1 MLISR
6 PFSRRSFLAGATALV
21 SLPTLPARASGH
33 DASRIVS
40 VGGSV
45 TETLYFLKRDSRLV
59 GVDTTS
65 VFPDAATSLPKVGY
79 MRALSVEGVLS
90 LDPTLL
96 LAAEGSG
103 PPNALQSLRATGLD
117 TAIIPDARSVPDV
130 LRNIDM
136 IAEIVGA
143 VSEADTLT
151 SEIQRRATLV
161 EAAVRRVDNRPTV
174 LFLMD
179 VREGALLTAGRNTA
193 AEAIVTLAGGRIA
206 FTDFEGYKPAAAEA
220 VHVASPDIIL
230 MMQHVADQLGGVEV
244 IAQMPLLRSLSAAQ
258 NRRIHGMGGSL
269 LLGFGP
275 RTTDAAATL
284 FQILHG
290 PAPDLQAL
298 DPLVPA

>member
-1 MLISR
+1 MPISR
-6 PFSRRSFLAGATALV
+6 RGFLATTAMLAA
-21 SLPTLPARASGH
+21 LPTLPARASDR

-45 TETLYFLKRDSRLV
+45 TETLYFLKQDSRLV

-65 VFPDAATSLPKVGY
+65 VFPDAAASLPKVGY
-79 MRALSVEGVLS
+79 MRSLSVEGVLS
-90 LDPTLL
+90 LNPTLL
-96 LAAEGSG
+96 LAAEGAG
-103 PPNALQSLRATGLD
+103 PPNALQSLRTTGLD

-130 LRNIDM
+130 LRNIGLIAD
-136 IAEIVGA
+136 IVNAKHQAETLSAEI
-143 VSEADTLT
+143 
-151 SEIQRRATLV
+151 RHRAALV
-161 EAAVRRVDNRPTV
+161 KAAVNRVDSRPNV
-174 LFLMD
+174 LFLMY

-230 MMQHVADQLGGVEV
+230 MMQHVADQLGGVEA
-244 IAQMPLLRSLSAAQ
+244 IAQMPLLRSLPAAR

-290 PAPDLQAL
+290 PAPDLLAL
-298 DPLVPA
+298 APLVPA

>member
-1 MLISR
+1 MSISR
-6 PFSRRSFLAGATALV
+6 RNFLASAAALT
-21 SLPTLPARASGH
+21 SLSSFPARASSH

-45 TETLYFLKRDSRLV
+45 TETLYFLKRESRLV

-65 VFPDAATSLPKVGY
+65 VFPAAAASLPKVGY
-79 MRALSVEGVLS
+79 MRTLSVEGVLS

-96 LAAEGSG
+96 LAAEGAG
-103 PPNALQSLRATGLD
+103 PPNALQNLKATGLE
-117 TAIIPDARSVPDV
+117 TTIIPDARSVPDV
-130 LRNIDM
+130 LRNISTV
-136 IAEIVGA
+136 AEIVGA
-143 VSEADTLT
+143 QTEADTL
-151 SEIQRRATLV
+151 SAEIRRRAALV
-161 EAAVRRVDNRPTV
+161 EAAVNGVDNRPTV

-193 AEAIVTLAGGRIA
+193 AEAIVTLSGGRIA

-230 MMQHVADQLGGVEV
+230 MMQHVADQLGGVEA
-244 IAQMPLLRSLSAAQ
+244 IAQMPLLRSLPAAQ

-298 DPLVPA
+298 APLVPA